1 MRWTKRLL
9 AVLVFSLGVIR
20 AIGAFAAPVPA
31 TVSDSFAITNA
42 RVFDGTQVIPSA
54 TVIVVNGRIDSV
66 GPNVVPPQGIPVID
80 ATGST
85 LMPGIIDSHSHARSR
100 QELERAIQ
108 FGVTTEM
115 DMWTLPHFAA
125 SMRREQE
132 RNGAPYRADFFSAI
146 SPAAL
151 PEAYPYFLTKQ
162 IEKPTLT
169 SPEEA
174 EAFVAARVAEG
185 SDYLKIMLEDENPW
199 FDFELPV
206 LSRPTVRALTTAIH
220 RYGKL
225 AVAHVTEQNHAY
237 DLLFDGVDGLVHIFL
252 DQPVEDG
259 FIQLAVQKGIFV
271 VGTLNAEESFIT
283 TEGNASLI
291 ADPDLAP
298 WITQQEIDFLLTP
311 PIASNITPRNIQIAK
326 DNVRRLHEAGIPIL
340 TGTDVPTHG
349 LSIHRDLELL
359 IQAGLEPIDALTGA
373 TSAAAAAFRLTDR
386 GRIAPGLRA
395 DLLLLNGDPTADI
408 KATRK
413 IQRIWKGGVEFER
426 QVPSGPPA
434 H

>member
-1 MRWTKRLL
+1 MRWTTRLAL
-9 AVLVFSLGVIR
+9 AVLAFSLGNSLGT
-20 AIGAFAAPVPA
+20 AGAFAAPVPA

-54 TVIVVNGRIDSV
+54 TVVVVNGRIDSV
-66 GPNVVPPQGIPVID
+66 GPNAVPPQGIPVID
-80 ATGST
+80 AAGST

-100 QELERAIQ
+100 QELERALQ

-115 DMWTLPHFAA
+115 DMWTLPQFAA

-132 RNGAPYRADFFSAI
+132 RNGAPYRADFF
-146 SPAAL
+146 
-151 PEAYPYFLTKQ
+151 
-162 IEKPTLT
+162 
-169 SPEEA
+169 
-174 EAFVAARVAEG
+174 
-185 SDYLKIMLEDENPW
+185 
-199 FDFELPV
+199 
-206 LSRPTVRALTTAIH
+206 
-220 RYGKL
+220 
-225 AVAHVTEQNHAY
+225 
-237 DLLFDGVDGLVHIFL
+237 
-252 DQPVEDG
+252 
-259 FIQLAVQKGIFV
+259 
-271 VGTLNAEESFIT
+271 
-283 TEGNASLI
+283 
-291 ADPDLAP
+291 
-298 WITQQEIDFLLTP
+298 FLLTP
-311 PIASNITPRNIQIAK
+311 PIASNITARNIQIAK

-359 IQAGLEPIDALTGA
+359 VQAGLEPIDALTGA
-373 TSAAAAAFRLTDR
+373 TSAAADAFRLADR

-413 IQRIWKGGVEFER
+413 IQRIWKAGVEFER